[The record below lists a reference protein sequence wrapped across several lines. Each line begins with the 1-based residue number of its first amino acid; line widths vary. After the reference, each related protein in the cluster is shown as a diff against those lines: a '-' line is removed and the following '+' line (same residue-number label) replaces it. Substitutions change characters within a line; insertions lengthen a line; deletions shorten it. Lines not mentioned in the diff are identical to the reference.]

1 MGREGGRGGGG
12 HKGDARA
19 IKEEEWVG
27 VGGGGRE
34 RVSTGDGI
42 SKEQWVQMLRTG
54 VAKKVKDRW
63 VKILTS
69 KER

>member
-1 MGREGGRGGGG
+1 MGLGGGG
-12 HKGDARA
+12 
-19 IKEEEWVG
+19 
-27 VGGGGRE
+27 GGGECRE
-34 RVSTGDGI
+34 SVSTGDGI

-54 VAKKVKDRW
+54 VAKEVKARW